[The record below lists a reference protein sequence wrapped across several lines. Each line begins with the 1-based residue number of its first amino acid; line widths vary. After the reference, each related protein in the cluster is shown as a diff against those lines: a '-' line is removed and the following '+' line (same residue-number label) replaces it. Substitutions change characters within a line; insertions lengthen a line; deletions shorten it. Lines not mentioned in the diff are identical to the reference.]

1 MSRLALCSG
10 RDLLQ
15 HDRFHRPNYR
25 SLALRQT
32 VIGWILAVILALAP
46 WALPAAHAQ
55 PAGAQLDQSL
65 AKTAGAFVPGH
76 VLVGWNDLANK
87 ENAVASMRRQGW
99 TVLRTLDPLPVALVK
114 VPAGKELEAIAL
126 LEADPA
132 VAYAETDALAFAP
145 RRAGIVSGAKPPAP
159 SSPPAVRTAGY
170 RPNDP
175 GWAQQWAPRQIKA
188 HRGFGAT
195 PPAAPRS
202 SLQWSI
208 PA

>member
-65 AKTAGAFVPGH
+65 AKTAGAFVPGR

-99 TVLRTLDPLPVALVK
+99 TVLRTLDPLPVALVE

-145 RRAGIVSGAKPPAP
+145 GAPASSLRLQRDGWRRRAGSKGEGVGLSI
-159 SSPPAVRTAGY
+159 GY
-170 RPNDP
+170 
-175 GWAQQWAPRQIKA
+175 GWI
-188 HRGFGAT
+188 G
-195 PPAAPRS
+195 
-202 SLQWSI
+202 LQERNRLQLF
-208 PA
+208 ACRHLD